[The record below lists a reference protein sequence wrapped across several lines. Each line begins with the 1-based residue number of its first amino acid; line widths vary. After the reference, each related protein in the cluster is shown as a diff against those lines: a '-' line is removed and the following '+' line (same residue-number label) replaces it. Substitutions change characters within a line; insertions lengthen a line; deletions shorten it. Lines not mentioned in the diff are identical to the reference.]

1 MRTKV
6 TALSLMAVGVLVLSI
21 PLFAHHG
28 SAVFDT
34 EKTVTVKG
42 AVTEW
47 VWANPHCWLLVDAKD
62 DDGNTVHWIIENQAP
77 ANIANAGWSRSMFK
91 PGDEVLV
98 DVTPGKNLA
107 TAARTIGRFKG
118 RVVINGKVFKP

>member
-1 MRTKV
+1 
-6 TALSLMAVGVLVLSI
+6 VLSI